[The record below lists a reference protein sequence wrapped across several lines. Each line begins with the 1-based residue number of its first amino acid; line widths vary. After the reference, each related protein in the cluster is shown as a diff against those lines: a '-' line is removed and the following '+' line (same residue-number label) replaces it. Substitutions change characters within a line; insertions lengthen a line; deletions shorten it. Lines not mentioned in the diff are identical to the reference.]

1 MRKKLNNILSNVV
14 LPTVIGL
21 AIGAFGTTYF
31 IFNIYQLNGAN
42 AKWVRAN
49 IDKVQIA
56 RETDEALQA
65 KAKEIAN
72 EMYRERLATDSAE
85 LLGN

>member
-1 MRKKLNNILSNVV
+1 MRKKLNNILFGVIV
-14 LPTVIGL
+14 PVVIGL
-21 AIGAFGTTYF
+21 AIGASGATYL
-31 IFNIYQLNGAN
+31 IFDWYELNGAN
-42 AKWVRAN
+42 ATWVRAN
-49 IDKVQIA
+49 IDKVEIA